1 MRWIIGISLKF
12 RTVVVALAC
21 AVMLLGSVQLSS
33 ASIDVFPEFAPPRVE
48 IQTACL
54 GLTAQEVEE
63 LVSVPIE
70 ASLSGMP
77 GLDELRSKSVPQL
90 SSIVLVFKQGTDLLN
105 ARQLVSERMA
115 AVTSALPTWA
125 APPVMLQP
133 LSSTSRVMKI
143 GMTSSN
149 RSLIEMSMLSYW
161 TIRARLLR
169 VPGVA
174 NVAIWGERLQ
184 MLQVQVQPDRLKAE
198 NVSLN
203 EVMEVTAGAVDA
215 GLLKYSPGRFIGTG
229 GFIDSPNQRMGV
241 QHVQAVSSPADLAQV
256 TIREK
261 DGVALHLGD
270 VAKVVEDHQPL
281 IGDAVINNGHG
292 LMLIVE
298 KLPWGNTLD
307 VTKGVEDALRQLQ
320 PGLSGIT
327 FDTTIF
333 RPASFIE
340 EAISNLSLA
349 LLLGCLLV
357 VMILGAFLFQWRT
370 ALISL
375 VAIPLSLLT
384 AALVLYF
391 TASSINTMVLAGLVI
406 AVGVVV
412 DDAIID
418 VENIMRRLRQHRAL
432 GGEES
437 TASVVLR
444 ASLEMRSPIVYATL
458 IIVVAAL
465 PIFFLDGLTGV
476 FFRPLAVSY
485 TLAVLASML
494 VALTVTPALALIL
507 LGNAKLEQRDPPLV
521 RVLKRGYHAALSRTM
536 NRPRYGYAGFG
547 AVALA
552 GLAIAPL
559 LGQSLFPTFK
569 ERDFLMHW
577 VSEPGTSAAEEY
589 RISQRGCE
597 ELLKVPGVLNCGTH
611 IGQAFTADEIVGV
624 NAGENWI
631 SIDRHA
637 DYEKTVAA
645 VQTVVD
651 GYPGLHRDVQTYLK
665 ERIEEVLTGASEP
678 ILVRVYGDDLNVLR
692 DQAQRVKTILDHIP
706 GTDEPHVSLEVEVP
720 QITVK
725 VDLAAAQKYGLK
737 PGDVRRAAATLVAGE
752 EVGDVFRDGRAYDV
766 QVWSTPETRA
776 SVTSIEELP
785 LDTPSGQRVRLA
797 DVAAVS
803 VQPTPN
809 LIDRTNGSRRV
820 EVGSFIDK
828 GADLGTVVRKLQE
841 RLEDLDLP
849 PGYSVQLLGEYTER
863 EAATERLTIF
873 ATAALALIFLF
884 LQASFRSWRLAL
896 LALLT
901 LPIALVGGVFAA
913 YITGGVL
920 SLGSLVGF
928 LTVMGIAARNGILL
942 ISHCQH
948 LERNENEAFSRALVL
963 RGAAERLSPI
973 LMTTLATGLALVP
986 LVVMGNI
993 PGHEIEHP
1001 MAVVIL
1007 GGLVTS
1013 TLLNLFIVPS
1023 LYLRFAKAASRGA
1036 ASGRARRGLT
1046 VLFRGFRRMVP
1057 NRADGT

>member
-1 MRWIIGISLKF
+1 MRWIIGVSLRF
-12 RTVVVALAC
+12 RTIVVAIAC
-21 AVMLLGSVQLSS
+21 AVMLLGSLQLGA
-33 ASIDVFPEFAPPRVE
+33 ASVDVFPEFAPPRVE

-70 ASLSGMP
+70 AAVGGMP
-77 GLDELRSKSVPQL
+77 GLDELRSKSVAQL
-90 SSIVLVFKQGTDLLN
+90 SSIVLLFHPGTDLLN
-105 ARQLVSERMA
+105 ARQQVSERMA
-115 AVTSALPTWA
+115 SVTAALPTWA

-133 LSSTSRVMKI
+133 LSATSRVMKI
-143 GMTSSN
+143 GMTSSEH
-149 RSLIEMSMLSYW
+149 SLIEMSMLSYW

-184 MLQVQVQPDRLKAE
+184 MLQVQVEPDKLKAQD
-198 NVSLN
+198 VSLN
-203 EVMEVTAGAVDA
+203 QVMEVTAGALDA
-215 GLLKYSPGRFIGTG
+215 GLLRYSPGRFIGTG

-241 QHVQAVSSPADLAQV
+241 RHVQPIKTPADLAQV

-261 DGVALHLGD
+261 DGVPLHLGD
-270 VAKVVEDHQPL
+270 VAQVVEDHQPL
-281 IGDAVINNGHG
+281 IGDAVINSGHG

-307 VTKGVEDALRQLQ
+307 VTKGVEEALHELQ
-320 PGLSGIT
+320 PGLSGIS

-333 RPASFIE
+333 RPASFVE
-340 EAISNLSLA
+340 ESISNLSLA

-357 VMILGAFLFQWRT
+357 VLILGAFLFQWRT

-375 VAIPLSLLT
+375 IAIPLSLLT

-418 VENIMRRLRQHRAL
+418 VENIMRRLRQHRAR
-432 GGEES
+432 GSGES
-437 TASVVLR
+437 TSSVVLK

-458 IIVVAAL
+458 IIVVAAV

-476 FFRPLAVSY
+476 FFRPLAITY

-507 LGNAKLEQRDPPLV
+507 LGNAKLEERDAPLV
-521 RVLKRGYHAALSRTM
+521 RVLKRGYHAVLSGM
-536 NRPRYGYAGFG
+536 MKRPRYGYAGFG
-547 AVALA
+547 VVALA

-559 LGQSLFPTFK
+559 LGSSLFPTFK

-577 VSEPGTSAAEEY
+577 VSQPGTSAAEEY

-597 ELLKVPGVLNCGTH
+597 EFLKVPGVLNCGTH

-624 NAGENWI
+624 NAGEHWI

-637 DYEKTVAA
+637 NYDETLAA
-645 VQTVVD
+645 VQDVVN

-692 DQAQRVKTILDHIP
+692 EQAQRVKDILDGIH
-706 GTDEPHVSLEVEVP
+706 GTQDAHVSLEVEVP
-720 QITVK
+720 QISVTVN
-725 VDLAAAQKYGLK
+725 LAQAQKYGLK

-766 QVWSTPETRA
+766 HVWSTPATRS
-776 SVTSIEELP
+776 SVTSIEDLP
-785 LDTPSGQRVRLA
+785 IDTPTGQRVRLA
-797 DVAAVS
+797 DLATVAL
-803 VQPTPN
+803 QPVPN
-809 LIDRTNGSRRV
+809 QIDRTNGSRRV
-820 EVGSFIDK
+820 EVGSFLAS
-828 GADLGTVVRKLQE
+828 GADLGNVARELQQ
-841 RLEDLDLP
+841 RLDTLDLP
-849 PGYSVQLLGEYTER
+849 AGYSVQLLGEYTER
-863 EAATERLTIF
+863 EAATNRLMIF
-873 ATAALALIFLF
+873 AAAALVLILLL
-884 LQASFRSWRLAL
+884 LQTSFRSWRLAVL
-896 LALLT
+896 SLLT

-913 YITGGVL
+913 FMSGGIL
-920 SLGSLVGF
+920 SLGSVVGF

-948 LERNENEAFSRALVL
+948 LERDEGETFGRDLVL

-986 LVVMGNI
+986 LVVMGNV

-1023 LYLRFAKAASRGA
+1023 LYLRFAKRRPARGT
-1036 ASGRARRGLT
+1036 RR
-1046 VLFRGFRRMVP
+1046 P
-1057 NRADGT
+1057 NPEPAPAG

>member
-1 MRWIIGISLKF
+1 MRWIVGISLRF
-12 RTVVVALAC
+12 RTIVVALAC
-21 AVMLLGSVQLSS
+21 VVMLLGSVQLSK
-33 ASIDVFPEFAPPRVE
+33 ASLDVFPEFAPPQVE

-90 SSIVLVFKQGTDLLN
+90 SSIILIFKQGTDLLN
-105 ARQLVSERMA
+105 ARQQVSERMA
-115 AVTSALPTWA
+115 AVTAALPTWA

-143 GMTSSN
+143 GMTSAN
-149 RSLIEMSMLSYW
+149 RSMIEMSMLSYW

-184 MLQVQVQPDRLKAE
+184 MLQVQVQPEKLKAR

-203 EVMEVTAGAVDA
+203 QVMEVTAGAVDA
-215 GLLKYSPGRFIGTG
+215 GLLQYSPGKFIGTG
-229 GFIDSPNQRMGV
+229 GFIDSPNQRMSIR
-241 QHVQAVSSPADLAQV
+241 HVQPITSPADLAKV
-256 TIREK
+256 TIRE
-261 DGVALHLGD
+261 DHGTALHLGD
-270 VAKVVEDHQPL
+270 VARVVEDHQPL

-298 KLPWGNTLD
+298 KLPWGNTLE
-307 VTKGVEDALRQLQ
+307 VTRGVEEALHELQ
-320 PGLSGIT
+320 PGLSGVT

-357 VMILGAFLFQWRT
+357 VMILSAFLFQWRT

-375 VAIPLSLLT
+375 IAIPMSLLT
-384 AALVLYF
+384 AIMVLYL
-391 TASSINTMVLAGLVI
+391 TGSSVNTMILAGLVI

-418 VENIMRRLRQHRAL
+418 VENIMRRLRQHRSR
-432 GGEES
+432 GGGES
-437 TASVVLR
+437 TASVVLK
-444 ASLEMRSPIVYATL
+444 ASLEMRSPIVYATI

-465 PIFFLDGLTGV
+465 PVFFVNGLTGV
-476 FFRPLAVSY
+476 FFRPLAVAY

-494 VALTVTPALALIL
+494 VALTVTPALALVL
-507 LGNAKLEQRDPPLV
+507 LARAKLEQLDPPLV
-521 RVLKRGYHAALSRTM
+521 RVLKRWYHAMLSSIM

-547 AVALA
+547 ALAVVGAL
-552 GLAIAPL
+552 IAPL
-559 LGQSLFPTFK
+559 MGQSLFPTFK

-589 RISQRGCE
+589 RIAQRGCAAF
-597 ELLKVPGVLNCGTH
+597 LKVPGVLNCGTH
-611 IGQAFTADEIVGV
+611 IGQAFQADEIVGV
-624 NAGENWI
+624 NAGEHWI

-637 DYEKTVAA
+637 NYEQTVAA
-645 VQTVVD
+645 VQEVVD

-678 ILVRVYGDDLNVLR
+678 ILVRIYGDDLNVLR
-692 DQAQRVKTILDHIP
+692 EQAQRVKQLLTDVN
-706 GTDEPHVSLEVEVP
+706 GTDEPHISLEVDVP

-725 VDLAAAQKYGLK
+725 VDLAAAEKYGLK
-737 PGDVRRAAATLVAGE
+737 PGDVRRAAATLMAGE

-766 QVWSTPETRA
+766 QVWSTPETRT
-776 SVTSIEELP
+776 SVTTVQNLP
-785 LDTPSGQRVRLA
+785 IDTPSGQRVRLA

-820 EVGSFIDK
+820 EVGSFIDH
-828 GADLGTVVRKLQE
+828 GADLGRVVSQVQE
-841 RLEDLDLP
+841 RLESLKLP
-849 PGYSVQLLGEYTER
+849 AGYSVQLLGEYTER
-863 EAATERLTIF
+863 QAATERLTIF
-873 ATAALALIFLF
+873 AVAALILILVL
-884 LQASFRSWRLAL
+884 LQASFRSWRLAI

-901 LPIALVGGVFAA
+901 LPIALVGGVLAA
-913 YITGGVL
+913 YFTGGVL

-948 LERNENEAFSRALVL
+948 LERAEGVPFSGSLVL
-963 RGAAERLSPI
+963 RGAGERLSPI

-986 LVVMGNI
+986 LVVMGDV
-993 PGHEIEHP
+993 PGHEIEYP

-1007 GGLVTS
+1007 GGLLTS

-1023 LYLRFAKAASRGA
+1023 LYLRFGQSRKARKAAQPEPA
-1036 ASGRARRGLT
+1036 IA
-1046 VLFRGFRRMVP
+1046 
-1057 NRADGT
+1057 